1 MNNNTH
7 RLLQLWGIGTGNVY
21 TFSENICIRFTPKII
36 LSSFLGVGVG
46 GLDTS
51 VRVWNLQMG
60 MIFFTFLY
68 PRLISDNFP
77 VRLRLSCHRKERWP
91 RQLLLV
97 SSFLFSST
105 ISSSTISGHRT
116 RTEQSVGTS
125 LYPYRLHSLQG
136 SLLNRHLSL
145 SSPGLSGVKSPKTSE
160 GCWTATL
167 SHHLPQ

>member
-1 MNNNTH
+1 MEH
-7 RLLQLWGIGTGNVY
+7 RHRECLYVLREHLHKIY
-21 TFSENICIRFTPKII
+21 AENYIVF
-36 LSSFLGVGVG
+36 FLGRG

-51 VRVWNLQMG
+51 VHVWNLQMG
-60 MIFFTFLY
+60 MIFFTFIH
-68 PRLISDNFP
+68 PRLVSDNFS

-145 SSPGLSGVKSPKTSE
+145 SSPGLSGVKSPKTWE

>member
-1 MNNNTH
+1 MEH
-7 RLLQLWGIGTGNVY
+7 RHGECLYVLREHLHKIY
-21 TFSENICIRFTPKII
+21 AENYIVF
-36 LSSFLGVGVG
+36 FLGGG

-60 MIFFTFLY
+60 MIFFTFIH
-68 PRLISDNFP
+68 PRLVSDNFS
-77 VRLRLSCHRKERWP
+77 VRLRLSGHRKERWP